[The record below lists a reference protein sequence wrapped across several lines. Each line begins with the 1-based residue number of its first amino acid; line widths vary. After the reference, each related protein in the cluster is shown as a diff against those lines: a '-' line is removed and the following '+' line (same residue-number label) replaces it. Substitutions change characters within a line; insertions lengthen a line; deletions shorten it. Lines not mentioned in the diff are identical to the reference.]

1 VKLAFGDYIEAYEGT
16 TNTSCPRSS
25 ACIALYPANNAAG
38 LWQLFKIDMRT
49 NICISN
55 MVKLV
60 TGELIIQAM
69 KNIAAEKEQSA
80 LEPVRQRM
88 EEIAETQRSASMQD
102 EEDQK
107 VTEEPMD
114 DSEVIPEGIIDVD
127 ESEAAG
133 DDEETSEESAAI
145 RTRSGR
151 MVNKPS
157 RFLAMTKISR
167 KD

>member
-1 VKLAFGDYIEAYEGT
+1 
-16 TNTSCPRSS
+16 
-25 ACIALYPANNAAG
+25 
-38 LWQLFKIDMRT
+38 
-49 NICISN
+49 